1 MCSAGSPIS
10 VGTVQTGMVGC
21 PVAGGGLGKSVGGDF

>member
-1 MCSAGSPIS
+1 MCSAGSPVS

-21 PVAGGGLGKSVGGDF
+21 PVAGGLGKSVGGDF